1 MIDLMETDLEFSV
14 GLSDQSRHPLSQ
26 GGGCHHMVPF
36 GQVNP
41 RKVGWLSGVSR
52 ERWMNEEGE
61 DNLIQMGFRRY
72 LTVIFLLLLLLA
84 GAAVGAMA
92 ALAYTLF
99 WGIG

>member
-1 MIDLMETDLEFSV
+1 
-14 GLSDQSRHPLSQ
+14 
-26 GGGCHHMVPF
+26 
-36 GQVNP
+36 
-41 RKVGWLSGVSR
+41 
-52 ERWMNEEGE
+52 MNEEGE

-99 WGIG
+99 RGIG